1 MGKTEEQVD
10 DFRGRV
16 KISHLISRLSM
27 ERKSNIFEEKP
38 YFAYYEPS
46 LQPSPKGIYVQLF
59 GNGKEK
65 KIFRPGEG
73 IL

>member
-1 MGKTEEQVD
+1 
-10 DFRGRV
+10 
-16 KISHLISRLSM
+16 M